1 MAQYYYIP
9 NLSSTV
15 VGEIAEPWNWEV
27 PQDVLDMPPETFKR
41 AYSLNRNTEHR
52 FLSLCK
58 GANPNYRVTKDN
70 EAVELGGFFADY
82 DGVFVKSMIDEL
94 RERPIHPKFLP
105 TWWVETVS
113 GHLRLVW
120 EAESPVRVIGNDQ
133 AKDLISHFF
142 AAAKVAK
149 WGSELDVRSKDP
161 TQYMDIGR
169 KWHRFSDSLVSR
181 DLLDMWAIE
190 LAVKRSK
197 VYSGSTV
204 TIPFDTVRELCRA
217 RFGEQMPSDFQVG
230 TRCRRFW
237 DAKSDNPTGCVV
249 TEDGC
254 FVFVPHDKPFMTWGD
269 ILGADVVEE
278 YTSKQVSPML
288 RKCFYC
294 PSGKGGVYWRLRDDG
309 MFVPAPKTT
318 FEDDLLNLTDIS
330 PDKPKGGTRSP
341 MDEFLFKV
349 REQKTVD
356 CAAPILF
363 DELKDITIGGQRIL
377 NVSRVAALAPAPS
390 FPVSVTD
397 EDLAAYPDAK
407 KEYKLAPDT
416 CAWDNPFVVR
426 TFPNIHRYLT
436 MFCMPNQ
443 AASVA
448 WEKAGFPLHDPEDE
462 GGDPVRIFHDKQ
474 FVLLISWLSYFY
486 KQAVHRRRITQPG
499 QALIL
504 AGGAGLGKTFFAEQ
518 IVGGLVG
525 GTVNAKDYFL
535 DGTSFTDDITD
546 HPVLL
551 LDDVVCDVDYRVRA
565 QFTTRVKTLV
575 ATAKLRHHAK
585 FQTPVNIPYRGRL
598 IVCCNDDPTSL
609 SVLPNLDASTS
620 DKMIMLRLGNVR
632 EAMDRCAFGT
642 FEGNMAWVR
651 SELPYF
657 ARFLMNW
664 QIPEEMRDS
673 RFGVKAYQH
682 EAMKQAVASHGS
694 AHVVTEILVKV
705 FEPNSEIV
713 TADPDGSE
721 GAFRGTATDLMAS
734 IKMYD
739 HANDTDFA
747 REIGNLPKLQFAL
760 KQMKK
765 AYPAITSQ
773 FKRRVEEWYIPY
785 NFTEGSEI

>member
-1 MAQYYYIP
+1 MAKYYYIP
-9 NLSSTV
+9 NLASNAVS
-15 VGEIAEPWNWEV
+15 EIGEPWDWEV
-27 PQDVLDMPPETFKR
+27 PADVLSMPPDRFKR
-41 AYSLNRNTEHR
+41 AYATSVSTDHR
-52 FLSLCK
+52 FLSLCA
-58 GANPNYRVTKDN
+58 GANPHARVTKDN
-70 EAVELGGFFADY
+70 EAAEIGGFFADY
-82 DGVFVKSMIDEL
+82 DGVFTESMIDEL
-94 RERPIHPKFLP
+94 RSRPANPRFLP
-105 TWWVETVS
+105 SWWVRTVS

-120 EAESPVRVIGNDQ
+120 EAEGPVRVSGNGH

-142 AAAKVAK
+142 VAARVAK

-169 KWHRFSDSLVSR
+169 GWHRFSDAKVSR
-181 DLLDMWAIE
+181 NLLELWSAE
-190 LAVKRSK
+190 LAVKRSR
-197 VYSGSTV
+197 VYSGTSV
-204 TIPFDTVRELCRA
+204 DIPFDAVREMCA
-217 RFGEQMPSDFQVG
+217 ERFGDALPRDFQVG

-249 TEDGC
+249 TEAGC
-254 FVFVPHDKPFMTWGD
+254 FVFVPHDKPFMSWAD
-269 ILGADVVEE
+269 ILGADAVEA
-278 YTSKQVSPML
+278 YSAKQVSPML

-349 REQKTVD
+349 REEKTVD

-363 DELKDITIGGQRIL
+363 DELRDITIGGQRIL
-377 NVSRVAALAPAPS
+377 NVSRVAALKPAPQ
-390 FPVSVTD
+390 FPMALTD
-397 EDLAAYPDAK
+397 ADRAGHPDAK
-407 KEYKLAPDT
+407 EEYLAAPDT

-426 TFPNIHRYLT
+426 TFPKIHRYLT
-436 MFCMPNQ
+436 MFCMPDQ
-443 AASVA
+443 AASLA
-448 WEKAGFPLHDPEDE
+448 WERAGFPLHDPEGE
-462 GGDPVRIFHDKQ
+462 SARPTQVFHDRQ
-474 FVLLISWLSYFY
+474 FVLLLSWLSYFY
-486 KQAVHRRRITQPG
+486 KQAIHRRRITQPG

-551 LDDVVCDVDYRVRA
+551 LDDVVCDVDYKARA

-609 SVLPNLDASTS
+609 SVLPNLDASTA

-632 EAMDRCAFGT
+632 EAMDRCAFGS
-642 FEGNMAWVR
+642 FEGNQAWVGR
-651 SELPYF
+651 ELPYF
-657 ARFLMNW
+657 ARFLMGW
-664 QIPEEMRDS
+664 QVPEPMRDS

-682 EAMKQAVASHGS
+682 DSMKQAVASHGT

-705 FEPNSEIV
+705 FEPNGEVV
-713 TADPDGSE
+713 TADADGRE
-721 GAFRGTATDLMAS
+721 GAFRGTATDLMAT
-734 IKMYD
+734 IKVYD
-739 HANDTDFA
+739 RANGTDFA
-747 REIGNLPKLQFAL
+747 REVGNLPKLQFAL

-765 AYPAITSQ
+765 AYPSITSRYV
-773 FKRRVEEWYIPY
+773 RRVEEWCIPY
-785 NFTEGSEI
+785 DFTEGGL